1 MKRTEEENMVIG
13 KFLLKINILIFIVL
27 FSLSWNAKAFDQ
39 YTKPE
44 SQFFFLLKSDSIA
57 FDLKVSSEDLK
68 NLSVVKSNLYS
79 IQEVKSFKNYSR
91 VILKRNVCE
100 QLVPQIQLTYNE
112 ENEKEKTINIFFFSK
127 LIDIDKLS
135 TIDKIIFDKKKD
147 IVPPLLFMSSL
158 QIGNYVLCINNKSY
172 KKFETWNEFYFM
184 CYILKN
190 GEYEI
195 SENNCKNPYF
205 NFIVK

>member
-1 MKRTEEENMVIG
+1 MKKTEEENTVIG
-13 KFLLKINILIFIVL
+13 KFLLKINIIIFIIL
-27 FSLSWNAKAFDQ
+27 LSLSWSAKAFGQ

-44 SQFFFLLKSDSIA
+44 SHFFFLMKSDSIA
-57 FDLKVSSEDLK
+57 FDLKIPSEDLK

-79 IQEVKSFKNYSR
+79 IGAVKSFKNYSR
-91 VILKRNVCE
+91 VILKRNLCE
-100 QLVPQIQLTYNE
+100 PLAPQIKLTYNKK
-112 ENEKEKTINIFFFSK
+112 NDEKKTINIFFFSTK
-127 LIDIDKLS
+127 IDIDNLS
-135 TIDKIIFDKKKD
+135 ATDKIIFDKTKD

-158 QIGNYVLCINNKSY
+158 QIGNYILCMDDESY

-184 CYILKN
+184 CYFLKI
-190 GEYEI
+190 GEYKI